1 MNIAYLCLNLALC
14 NSCQEYNIN
23 FIVYICVHVCV
34 CVCVCVYIYIYI
46 CIQRY
51 KEHFPYNLSF
61 SIIDAF

>member
-46 CIQRY
+46 YMYTEI
-51 KEHFPYNLSF
+51 
-61 SIIDAF
+61 